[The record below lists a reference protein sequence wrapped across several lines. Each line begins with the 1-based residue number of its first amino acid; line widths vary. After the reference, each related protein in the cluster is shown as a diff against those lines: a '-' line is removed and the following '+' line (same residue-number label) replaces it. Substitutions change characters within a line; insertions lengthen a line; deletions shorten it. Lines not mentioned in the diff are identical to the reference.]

1 MKYRYDTYHHNSLN
15 FRHNTE
21 PHVRLRYSSQ
31 GTESNLVSM
40 QRSSSLPVSSHINP
54 SSLQPSSLSTH
65 PSSRA
70 SAPLEFPPQIDT
82 SPNISQEYP
91 EEHAPLETPGGKNA
105 FPLNNSIST

>member
-1 MKYRYDTYHHNSLN
+1 MKYCYDTHYHNFLN

-54 SSLQPSSLSTH
+54 SSLQPSSHSTH

-70 SAPLEFPPQIDT
+70 SAPLEFPTQIDT
-82 SPNISQEYP
+82 SPNISQEYQ
-91 EEHAPLETPGGKNA
+91 EEQAPLEVPGGKNVL
-105 FPLNNSIST
+105 PLKNSISI

>member
-1 MKYRYDTYHHNSLN
+1 MKYRYDTHHHHFLN

-54 SSLQPSSLSTH
+54 SSLQPSSHSTNS
-65 PSSRA
+65 SSRA
-70 SAPLEFPPQIDT
+70 SAPLEFPTQIDT
-82 SPNISQEYP
+82 SQNISQEYQ
-91 EEHAPLETPGGKNA
+91 EEQAPLEAPGGKNVL
-105 FPLNNSIST
+105 PLNNSISI